1 MAFTYKKYEESD
13 KSKQYGT
20 DLAQHEQNKVGDWT
34 GGKWQESLNSAVD
47 KVTNRK
53 PFTYDLNGD
62 ALYQQYKANYINQGR
77 TAMQDTIGQA
87 SALTGG
93 YGNSY
98 AVTAGSQAY
107 QNSLDNLNNIVPDL
121 YAAARSAYDN
131 ETNRLYANVDLYG
144 NLYNQEYGEYRDK
157 LSDWNN
163 EYTRLYNRYNDER
176 NYDYGLYSD
185 AYNRAFGEYQQQ
197 VSENQFAQNLA
208 LEQARLAEQRAAR
221 NQAARISNLKAQIE
235 ALNAMLE
242 DKNKYSEW
250 GTQEWRYYFSEIRA
264 ESGVSAAQEEYDRL
278 VENGYLKGEKNK
290 EAAMYGARGLDDALK
305 AKVKAKNPH
314 GGGGGRI

>member
-47 KVTNRK
+47 KVTNGK

-163 EYTRLYNRYNDER
+163 EYNRLYNRYNDER

-185 AYNRAFGEYQQQ
+185 AYNRAFGEDQQT

-208 LEQARLAEQRAAR
+208 LEQAKLAEQRAAR
-221 NQAARISNLKAQIE
+221 NQAARISALQAQIE
-235 ALNAMLE
+235 ALNAQLT
-242 DKNKYSEW
+242 DKNNYSDWKPDDWEVI
-250 GTQEWRYYFSEIRA
+250 GNIF
-264 ESGVSAAQEEYDRL
+264 DN
-278 VENGYLKGEKNK
+278 VELLENK
-290 EAAMYGARGLDDALK
+290 
-305 AKVKAKNPH
+305 
-314 GGGGGRI
+314 

>member
-20 DLAQHEQNKVGDWT
+20 DLAQHEQNKVGEWT

-77 TAMQDTIGQA
+77 MAMQDTVGQA

-163 EYTRLYNRYNDER
+163 EYNRLYSRYNDER

-221 NQAARISNLKAQIE
+221 RQAASSGRRGSDYTESEMSKAAKSEKVTLFKGSILTNRE
-235 ALNAMLE
+235 FLRRKKTVGKKRYDA
-242 DKNKYSEW
+242 YSQYINDSLADW
-250 GTQEWRYYFSEIRA
+250 YKKGTLTESEVA
-264 ESGVSAAQEEYDRL
+264 
-278 VENGYLKGEKNK
+278 YLKGY
-290 EAAMYGARGLDDALK
+290 YGL
-305 AKVKAKNPH
+305 
-314 GGGGGRI
+314 

>member
-1 MAFTYKKYEESD
+1 MAFTYKKYEESE

-20 DLAQHEQNKVGDWT
+20 DLAQHEQNKVGEWT

-62 ALYQQYKANYINQGR
+62 ALYQQYKSNYINQGR

-163 EYTRLYNRYNDER
+163 EYNRLYSRYNDER

-185 AYNRAFGEYQQQ
+185 AYNRAFGEYQQK

-221 NQAARISNLKAQIE
+221 QQAARISALQAQIE
-235 ALNAMLE
+235 ALNAQLT
-242 DKNKYSEW
+242 DKNNFSEW
-250 GTQEWRYYFSEIRA
+250 GTQEWRHYFSEIRA

-278 VENGYLKGEKNK
+278 VENGYLKGERNK

-305 AKVKAKNPH
+305 AKEKAKNSH
-314 GGGGGRI
+314 GGGGGRV

>member
-20 DLAQHEQNKVGDWT
+20 DLAQHEQNKVGEWT

-163 EYTRLYNRYNDER
+163 EYNRLYSRYNDER

-221 NQAARISNLKAQIE
+221 NQAARISDLQAQIE
-235 ALNAMLE
+235 ALNALLE

-250 GTQEWRYYFSEIRA
+250 GAQEWRYYFSEIRA

-305 AKVKAKNPH
+305 AKEKAKNPH

>member
-20 DLAQHEQNKVGDWT
+20 DLAQHEQNKVGEWT

-221 NQAARISNLKAQIE
+221 NQAARIADLEAQLAAYKDTAE
-235 ALNAMLE
+235 E
-242 DKNKYSEW
+242 KEKYSKW
-250 GTQEWRYYFSEIRA
+250 TAKDWMNFFSSIRKDKDGGEA
-264 ESGVSAAQEEYDRL
+264 AALKTFNEFVANGYIPKEFISAA
-278 VENGYLKGEKNK
+278 N
-290 EAAMYGARGLDDALK
+290 MGATANLLL
-305 AKVKAKNPH
+305 
-314 GGGGGRI
+314 

>member
-221 NQAARISNLKAQIE
+221 NQAARISALQAQIE
-235 ALNAMLE
+235 ALNAQLT
-242 DKNKYSEW
+242 DKNNYSDW
-250 GTQEWRYYFSEIRA
+250 KPDDWRSYFADIRRSSGVAAARA
-264 ESGVSAAQEEYDRL
+264 EYDSFI
-278 VENGYLKGEKNK
+278 EKGYLKGEKNI
-290 EAAMYGARGLDDALK
+290 AAAGIG
-305 AKVKAKNPH
+305 VGGISTNPKDL
-314 GGGGGRI
+314 IPSFIK

>member
-20 DLAQHEQNKVGDWT
+20 DLSQHEQNKVGEWT

-62 ALYQQYKANYINQGR
+62 ALYQQYKSNYINQGR

-163 EYTRLYNRYNDER
+163 EYNRLYSRYNDER

-221 NQAARISNLKAQIE
+221 NQAARISALQAQIE
-235 ALNAMLE
+235 ALNAQLT
-242 DKNKYSEW
+242 DKNNYSDW
-250 GTQEWRYYFSEIRA
+250 GPDDWRSYFADIRLSSGVAAARA
-264 ESGVSAAQEEYDRL
+264 EYDSFI
-278 VENGYLKGEKNK
+278 EKGYLKGKKNI
-290 EAAMYGARGLDDALK
+290 AAAGIG
-305 AKVKAKNPH
+305 VGGISTNPKDL
-314 GGGGGRI
+314 IPSFIK